1 MLKILEKRIIDK
13 EDEYLEKTLNP
24 NYGNGNVFNGW
35 LQMKPGTAAF
45 GNYSTHGLSKP
56 GVTSNAKRSKK
67 LTDKEKEKEKIYSG
81 IIKDESLKR

>member
-1 MLKILEKRIIDK
+1 
-13 EDEYLEKTLNP
+13 
-24 NYGNGNVFNGW
+24 
-35 LQMKPGTAAF
+35 MKPGTAAF